1 MAAERFGASIL
12 SVDSMQ
18 VYRGMDIG
26 TAKPD
31 AAARRRVRYRM
42 IDVLEPSAA
51 MTVRWFQEV
60 GREALEE
67 ELERHGRVIICGGS
81 GLHFRAIVDPMTF
94 APTDRELRATLEQE
108 PHEVLRER
116 LEAADPHCGFV
127 VDMDNPRRVIRALEI
142 LELSGL
148 TPSERARSPEARALA
163 EYRASFPFI
172 GIGMDAGAAG
182 AHRIEERFKMMLDQ
196 GFVDEV
202 RSLADEFGR
211 TASQALGYR
220 ELLAHVRGEA
230 SLDEAVADATTAT
243 RAFAKRQRTFFGRDP
258 RIAWQPWQD
267 DDRRRLAA
275 AVDEIG
281 ERARWSS

>member
-1 MAAERFGASIL
+1 
-12 SVDSMQ
+12 MQ

-31 AAARRRVRYRM
+31 ATARHRVRYRM

-51 MTVRWFQEV
+51 MTARWFQEI
-60 GREALEE
+60 GRAALQE
-67 ELERHGRVIICGGS
+67 ELERCGRVIICGGS

-94 APTDRELRATLEQE
+94 APTDRQLRSALEGE
-108 PHEVLRER
+108 PHDVRRER
-116 LEAADPHCGFV
+116 LEAADPRAGSV
-127 VDMDNPRRVIRALEI
+127 VDLDNPRRVVRALEV
-142 LELSGL
+142 LELTGL

-163 EYRASFPFI
+163 QYRALFPFV
-172 GIGMDAGAAG
+172 GIGMDPGAGFA
-182 AHRIEERFKMMLDQ
+182 RRVEERFTMMLDQ

-202 RSLADEFGR
+202 RALADDLGR
-211 TASQALGYR
+211 TASQAVGYR
-220 ELLAHVRGEA
+220 ELLAHVRGE
-230 SLDEAVADATTAT
+230 SGLDEATADATAAT
-243 RAFAKRQRTFFGRDP
+243 RALVKRQRTFFGRDP

-267 DDRRRLAA
+267 DDSRRLAA

>member
-1 MAAERFGASIL
+1 
-12 SVDSMQ
+12 MQ

-31 AAARRRVRYRM
+31 PSARRRVRYRM

-51 MTVRWFQEV
+51 MTARWFQEV

-67 ELERHGRVIICGGS
+67 ELDRCGRVIICGGS

-94 APTDRELRATLEQE
+94 APTDRDLRSALEEEPHDVLRA
-108 PHEVLRER
+108 R
-116 LEAADPHCGFV
+116 LEAADPHCGAV
-127 VDMDNPRRVIRALEI
+127 VDLDNPRRVVRALEV

-163 EYRASFPFI
+163 QYRALFPFI
-172 GIGMDAGAAG
+172 GIGMDPGAEA
-182 AHRIEERFKMMLDQ
+182 ARRIEQRFEMMLDQ

-202 RSLADEFGR
+202 RSLADELGR
-211 TASQALGYR
+211 TAAQALGYR
-220 ELLAHVRGEA
+220 ELLGHVRGEA
-230 SLDEAVADATTAT
+230 SLDEAVADATAAT
-243 RAFAKRQRTFFGRDP
+243 RAFARRQRTFFTRDP

-267 DDRRRLAA
+267 DDGRRLAA